1 MDYDLARLQGLR
13 ALLGRAAAP
22 VGLLLLIAAAR
33 PGTAAEAEVADWP
46 CQQRLV
52 PEIAAGMIW
61 SGPAL
66 DSVADAAAEPTL
78 RHLAGELAARRVS
91 VEQASAQIDQF
102 ARGLPAEHKNERLT
116 QLFAATLAL
125 INDDRSSIIGGIRKY
140 ARGQQALAERVA
152 ASNAQLANLAADQ
165 VKERE
170 ALIAQRSW
178 DMRIYD
184 DRRSSLAYLCE
195 QPVLLDQRAFALAR
209 AIAGHLE

>member
-1 MDYDLARLQGLR
+1 M
-13 ALLGRAAAP
+13 
-22 VGLLLLIAAAR
+22 
-33 PGTAAEAEVADWP
+33 
-46 CQQRLV
+46 
-52 PEIAAGMIW
+52 
-61 SGPAL
+61 
-66 DSVADAAAEPTL
+66 
-78 RHLAGELAARRVS
+78 
-91 VEQASAQIDQF
+91 
-102 ARGLPAEHKNERLT
+102 
-116 QLFAATLAL
+116 AL